1 MLVKFTIEVD
11 GREVSTVEREVSGSA
26 AAMEEQI
33 RQVQQ
38 RTGRIVL
45 EHALQGLCEQTPAPQ
60 CCSHRM
66 ENRGFCPLTVHST
79 FGEIPLQRRKYRC
92 RSCGRNLCPADAQ
105 VCCGRHHVTRPLA
118 QRACQ
123 LATVEHFP
131 RLPELLMS
139 QHGVTLCHETLVELA
154 HEVGSAADRVRQAE
168 ARWSARNRSAPACEP
183 PAPDRIYVSVDGIM
197 YCTNLT
203 EPDPDHPGENR
214 LIWQQM
220 KVGCVYWQDSQ
231 DHWHKQMVWGRES
244 PDDFGAAVWRL
255 ACQCGYREA
264 REKIFAADGGGWCWD
279 IQARYFSDAA
289 GVLDWYHAGE
299 HVWDAAR
306 QVAPGMSAEWAG
318 GALDRLHAG
327 GGEELLAW
335 LKSQVPPR
343 RSKCRTALEKLIQY
357 LSGHICRT
365 AYPAYRTSGW
375 QIGTGMME
383 STCKQLVGQR
393 LKGPGMHWT
402 EQGAIAITALRA
414 TDLNGKWNT
423 FWNSLVLST

>member
-1 MLVKFTIEVD
+1 
-11 GREVSTVEREVSGSA
+11 
-26 AAMEEQI
+26 
-33 RQVQQ
+33 
-38 RTGRIVL
+38 
-45 EHALQGLCEQTPAPQ
+45 
-60 CCSHRM
+60 
-66 ENRGFCPLTVHST
+66 
-79 FGEIPLQRRKYRC
+79 
-92 RSCGRNLCPADAQ
+92 
-105 VCCGRHHVTRPLA
+105 LA

-168 ARWSARNRSAPACEP
+168 ARWSARSRSAPACEH
-183 PAPDRIYVSVDGIM
+183 PAPARMYVSVDGIM
-197 YCTNLT
+197 YCTNLR
-203 EPDPDHPGENR
+203 EPDPDRPGENR

-220 KVGCVYWQDSQ
+220 KVGCVYWQDST

-244 PDDFGAAVWRL
+244 PEDFGAAVWRL

-289 GVLDWYHAGE
+289 GVLDWYHASE

-306 QVAPGMSAEWAG
+306 QVAPGSSAEWAG

-327 GGEELLAW
+327 GGAELLGW
-335 LKSQVPPR
+335 LKSQVPSR
-343 RSKCRTALEKLIQY
+343 RSKCRTALEKLIHY

-365 AYPAYRTSGW
+365 AYPAYRASGW

-402 EQGAIAITALRA
+402 EQGAIAVTALRA